1 MRGVLNRR
9 YCQLSLTDV
18 TQDSS
23 CLNMGAKLKMV
34 KEFTPMQR
42 QNSTIKV
49 IARIY
54 KNVTWKISTVFWGV
68 TADEQGMS
76 KRGKGVNNLE
86 IF

>member
-1 MRGVLNRR
+1 MRGGLNRR
-9 YCQLSLTDV
+9 YCQLSLIDV

-23 CLNMGAKLKMV
+23 CLNMGAELKMA

-42 QNSTIKV
+42 QNSTLKV

-54 KNVTWKISTVFWGV
+54 KNVT
-68 TADEQGMS
+68 ADRQGMS
-76 KRGKGVNNLE
+76 ETGKGVNNLE